1 MRVRLW
7 YANPMPGRAAR
18 LSPLAWIGMR
28 YSALL
33 VMQLLVFLVYPFL
46 IDGPAGIV
54 VMGLFITGTLV
65 SAALSLTGAAR
76 TRSLVLALGASL
88 ALWTAIVTTSDLAL
102 QIACALGVLCVSDQI
117 FRILLH
123 ALQVERVSLDK
134 VQGSLAVFFLLGLN
148 WALIYAGLEL
158 LQPSSFALGDPP
170 QAIPISASA
179 AAAAG
184 SVHATHMLG
193 FSHLLF
199 HSYMTLCATSY
210 GSVAAL
216 TPPALALTALETLMG
231 QIYLAVLIS
240 QLMGLHLAFHGSRG

>member
-1 MRVRLW
+1 
-7 YANPMPGRAAR
+7 MPRRPAR
-18 LSPLAWIGMR
+18 TSPLAWIRLR

-33 VMQLLVFLVYPFL
+33 VMQLVVFLVYPFL
-46 IDGPAGIV
+46 IDGPAGIA

-65 SAALSLTGAAR
+65 SAALSLVGRDR
-76 TRSLVLALGASL
+76 TRSLTLAVAASL

-102 QIACALGVLCVSDQI
+102 QIASLLGVVCVSDQI

-123 ALQVERVSLDK
+123 VLEIERVSLDK

-158 LQPSSFALGDPP
+158 LQPNSFALGDPP
-170 QAIPISASA
+170 QAIPLTAAARA
-179 AAAAG
+179 AAANP
-184 SVHATHMLG
+184 HATHMLG

-240 QLMGLHLAFHGSRG
+240 QLMGLHLAFHRSRE

>member
-1 MRVRLW
+1 
-7 YANPMPGRAAR
+7 MPRRAAR
-18 LSPLAWIGMR
+18 LSPLEWIRLR

-33 VMQLLVFLVYPFL
+33 VMQLVVFLVYPFL
-46 IDGPAGIV
+46 IDGPGGIV
-54 VMGLFITGTLV
+54 VMGLFITGTLLA
-65 SAALSLTGAAR
+65 AALSLAGADR
-76 TRSLVLALGASL
+76 TRSLALAVPASVL
-88 ALWTAIVTTSDLAL
+88 LWTAIVTTSDLAL

-117 FRILLH
+117 FKILLH
-123 ALQVERVSLDK
+123 ALQIERVSLDK

-158 LQPSSFALGDPP
+158 LQPHSFALGDPP
-170 QAIPISASA
+170 QAIPLAAASASA
-179 AAAAG
+179 GAA
-184 SVHATHMLG
+184 HATHMLG

-240 QLMGLHLAFHGSRG
+240 QLMGLHLAFHGARE

>member
-1 MRVRLW
+1 
-7 YANPMPGRAAR
+7 MPRPVPR
-18 LSPLAWIGMR
+18 LSPFAWLRLR

-33 VMQLLVFLVYPFL
+33 VTQLVVFLVYPFL
-46 IDGPAGIV
+46 IDGPAGIA
-54 VMGLFITGTLV
+54 VMGLFITGTLI
-65 SAALSLTGAAR
+65 SAALSLTGRDRA
-76 TRSLVLALGASL
+76 RSLTLAVAAS
-88 ALWTAIVTTSDLAL
+88 AAIWTAIVTTSDLAL
-102 QIACALGVLCVSDQI
+102 QIASLLGVVCVSDQI
-117 FRILLH
+117 FKILLH

-158 LQPSSFALGDPP
+158 LQPGSFALGDPP
-170 QAIPISASA
+170 QAIPLSAANVNASASA
-179 AAAAG
+179 
-184 SVHATHMLG
+184 HATHMLG

-240 QLMGLHLAFHGSRG
+240 QLMGLHLAFHRSPG

>member
-1 MRVRLW
+1 
-7 YANPMPGRAAR
+7 
-18 LSPLAWIGMR
+18 MR

-46 IDGPAGIV
+46 IDGPAGIA
-54 VMGLFITGTLV
+54 VMGIFITGTLI
-65 SAALSLTGAAR
+65 SAALSLTGADR
-76 TRSLVLALGASL
+76 RRSLALALGASL

-117 FRILLH
+117 FKILLH

-170 QAIPISASA
+170 QAIPISAA
-179 AAAAG
+179 AAATAG
-184 SVHATHMLG
+184 SAHVTHMLG